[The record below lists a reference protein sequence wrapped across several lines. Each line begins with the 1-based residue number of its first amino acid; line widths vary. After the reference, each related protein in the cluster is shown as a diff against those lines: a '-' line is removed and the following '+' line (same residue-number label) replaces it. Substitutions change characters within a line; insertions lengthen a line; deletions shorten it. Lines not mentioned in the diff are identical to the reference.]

1 MAYTSPSLAAV
12 LAQTSSCNALLLLSF
27 VASLLALSY
36 FVTVRFKS
44 RLLRARPPPPPPIP
58 PPPPHA
64 PPLSP
69 FPPPAPFSAQRLA
82 LATNL
87 IVHAAHANATRFTHT
102 LPTTTHVEDVMRRLQ
117 SASCAVVGELEK
129 ARLLSIGTNT

>member
-44 RLLRARPPPPPPIP
+44 RLLRARPPPPPIP

-64 PPLSP
+64 PPLDH
-69 FPPPAPFSAQRLA
+69 QRGIGRYAYKHMVYAERRWLA
-82 LATNL
+82 DLARQRK
-87 IVHAAHANATRFTHT
+87 V
-102 LPTTTHVEDVMRRLQ
+102 D
-117 SASCAVVGELEK
+117 AVCF
-129 ARLLSIGTNT
+129 

>member
-44 RLLRARPPPPPPIP
+44 RLLRARPQPPPIP

-64 PPLSP
+64 PPLSQVCASVSLFGLGGAGGLDAEGRASVFVDQGGEIL
-69 FPPPAPFSAQRLA
+69 FPD
-82 LATNL
+82 
-87 IVHAAHANATRFTHT
+87 
-102 LPTTTHVEDVMRRLQ
+102 LPDVDP
-117 SASCAVVGELEK
+117 S
-129 ARLLSIGTNT
+129 